1 MMKYLFKLIV
11 VELFVMALLFSGNCQ
26 AQTSAAG
33 RIVIDCEGNKVKIP
47 LEVKRVCA
55 NGALA
60 QMVLMLG
67 AGDHL
72 VSTGRFVAT
81 NPMVL
86 KIFPQIKNVPVVYGA
101 PGGKSEIQLEALVRA
116 DPDVLFGRRDQVLS
130 LGIPCL
136 AISLLNFEDIKNTVK
151 MIGAVLGGEY
161 QAISIAFCEYYDA
174 MIEKIRSRTADIPQ
188 NKRPRVYYAGGED
201 GLNTEGRNTI
211 SSSWITAGGGINVA
225 AEHGVEGSR
234 KVTIESIIKWNP
246 DIIISNSYNGKQTA
260 ANSAQWKDIRAVID
274 GRVYQAPRGVY
285 LWSVRSGEGALQV
298 PWAAKHIHPELF
310 TDLNIQNEVRQFYAR
325 FYGYDLTDSE
335 VEEILHPAN

>member
-1 MMKYLFKLIV
+1 MKYLFKLFSGLLVIG
-11 VELFVMALLFSGNCQ
+11 LLFSGNCPAQ
-26 AQTSAAG
+26 ASEVG
-33 RIVIDCEGNKVKIP
+33 RVVIDCEGNQVTIP
-47 LEVKRVCA
+47 LDVKRVCA

-67 AGDHL
+67 AGDHM
-72 VSTGRFVAT
+72 VATGRFVAA

-86 KIFPQIKNVPVVYGA
+86 KIFPQIKNVPVIYGA
-101 PGGKSEIQLEALVRA
+101 PGGKSEIQLETLVRA
-116 DPDVLFGRRDQVLS
+116 DPDVLFGWCDQVAS

-136 AISLLNFEDIKNTVK
+136 AASLLNFEDIKNTVR
-151 MIGAVLGGEY
+151 MIGDVLGGGY
-161 QAISIAFCEYYDA
+161 QAKSIVFCEYYDA

-188 NKRPRVYYAGGED
+188 NERPRVYYAGGED

-211 SSSWITAGGGINVA
+211 SYSWITAGGGINVA

-234 KVTIESIIKWNP
+234 KVTIESIIRWNP
-246 DIIISNSYNGKQTA
+246 DIIISNSYNGKQTV
-260 ANSAQWKDIRAVID
+260 ANSAQWKDIRAVIN

-310 TDLNIQNEVRQFYAR
+310 TDLNIQDEVRQFYAR
-325 FYGYDLTDSE
+325 FYAYDVTADE
-335 VEEILHPAN
+335 IEEILHPVN

>member
-1 MMKYLFKLIV
+1 MMKYIFRLLIV
-11 VELFVMALLFSGNCQ
+11 EFFVFALLFSGNCQ
-26 AQTSAAG
+26 AQTSAAW
-33 RIVIDCEGNKVKIP
+33 RIVIDCKGNQVKIP

-67 AGDHL
+67 AGDHM
-72 VSTGRFVAT
+72 VATGRFVAT

-86 KIFPQIKNVPVVYGA
+86 KIFPEIKNVPVIYGA
-101 PGGKSEIQLEALVRA
+101 PGGKSEIQLETLVRA
-116 DPDVLFGRRDQVLS
+116 NPDVLFGRRDQVLS
-130 LGIPCL
+130 LGIPCP
-136 AISLLNFEDIKNTVK
+136 AVSLLNFEDIKYTVR
-151 MIGAVLGGEY
+151 MIGDVLGGGY
-161 QAISIAFCEYYDA
+161 QAKSIAFCEYYDA
-174 MIEKIRSRTADIPQ
+174 MIEKIRSRTADISK
-188 NKRPRVYYAGGED
+188 NERPRVYYAGGEE

-211 SSSWITAGGGINVA
+211 SYSWITAGGGINVA

-246 DIIISNSYNGKQTA
+246 DIIISNSYNGKQTV
-260 ANSAQWKDIRAVID
+260 ANSEQWKDIRAVVD

-285 LWSVRSGEGALQV
+285 LWSVRSGEGVLQV

-325 FYGYDLTDSE
+325 FYGYDITE
-335 VEEILHPAN
+335 GEIEEILHPAN